1 MRRVSKFLS
10 PLFVCALAVLSAQA
24 QAPRNVRVDFKE
36 TTLKNGLRVITVE
49 DHSAPV
55 VALSITYNV
64 GSRNERQGRTGF
76 AHLFEHMMFKG
87 SENVG
92 SGEHFLLVF
101 NNGGNMNGTTNEDRT
116 NYFEVLPANQLD
128 LALFLES
135 DRMKS
140 LAITKENLDNQRNA
154 VQEERRLG
162 VDNQPYGKSEE
173 RQQELLYDNFAYK
186 HTTIGS
192 MEDLNAASVEDVAA
206 FFKMYYAPNNAVLVL
221 VGDFKTADALAK
233 IRTSFE
239 GIARQPDPPAVDMTE
254 PQQKAE
260 RRDTLDDV
268 LARAPRVD
276 LAYKAVPGN
285 TADFYALQVLGA
297 VLQSGQSSR
306 LYQKLV
312 KEKEMV
318 TGVGGFMD
326 EKRGVGAFYTNAT
339 LRPNVKTED
348 VEATIYA
355 EIDRLK
361 KEPIADW
368 ELQKAKNT
376 TRRNLING
384 LQSSLS
390 RAITLG
396 QYTTYYNEPG
406 LINNRLD
413 KVAAVTKEDV
423 QRVANKYL
431 LDTNRTVVITMPKAK
446 AKPAT
451 GSSGQ

>member
-1 MRRVSKFLS
+1 MRRVSKYLS
-10 PLFVCALAVLSAQA
+10 PLFVCAFAVLSAQA
-24 QAPRNVRVDFKE
+24 QGPRSVQVDFKE

-55 VALSITYNV
+55 VAISITYNV
-64 GSRNERQGRTGF
+64 GSRNEREGRTGF

-92 SGEHFLLVF
+92 SGEHFMLVF

-162 VDNQPYGKSEE
+162 VDNQAYGKSGE
-173 RQQELLYDNFAYK
+173 RQQELVYDNFAYK
-186 HTTIGS
+186 HSVIGS
-192 MEDLNAASVEDVAA
+192 MDDLNAATVEDVSG
-206 FFKMYYAPNNAVLVL
+206 FFKMYYAPNNATLVL
-221 VGDFKTADALAK
+221 VGDFKTPEALAK
-233 IRTSFE
+233 IRSGFE
-239 GIARQPDPPAVDMTE
+239 SIPRQPDPPAVDMTE
-254 PQQKAE
+254 PPQKAE

-276 LAYKAVPGN
+276 LAYKAVAGN
-285 TADFYALQVLGA
+285 TADFYALQVLAA

-318 TGVGGFMD
+318 TNVGGFMD

-339 LRPNVKTED
+339 LRPGVKTED
-348 VEATIYA
+348 IESAIYA

-368 ELQKAKNT
+368 ELEKAKNT
-376 TRRNLING
+376 TRRNLLNS
-384 LQSSLS
+384 LQSSIV
-390 RAITLG
+390 RAITIG
-396 QYTTYYNEPG
+396 QYAVYYNDPG
-406 LINNRLD
+406 LINTRLD

-431 LDTNRTVVITMPKAK
+431 VDTNRTVVITLPKAK

-451 GSSGQ
+451 GASGQ